1 MLVYLLVQLM
11 DLLSYWSEKNFY
23 GTGRSLDVLVNTSS
37 DKNQYKL
44 ITSDR
49 LSYENDADISY
60 SINYKQ
66 LDFSKQVHIN
76 LILLLQVL

>member
-1 MLVYLLVQLM
+1 M
-11 DLLSYWSEKNFY
+11 
-23 GTGRSLDVLVNTSS
+23 LVNTSS

-66 LDFSKQVHIN
+66 LIFKQVHIN
-76 LILLLQVL
+76 LILLLQVFR